1 MAVEIISAEKAK
13 EIMDSRAGIVILDV
27 REEDEYLDGHI
38 KNAIQL
44 SYTKINEEAA
54 NILKDKNQEILV
66 YCRSGRR
73 SYIGA
78 NYLDRLGYTNI
89 KDFGGILDWPY
100 EIEK

>member
-1 MAVEIISAEKAK
+1 MESE
-13 EIMDSRAGIVILDV
+13 SNIVILDV
-27 REEDEYLDGHI
+27 REEDEYLEGHI

-44 SYTKINEEAA
+44 SYTKINDDSEKV
-54 NILKDKNQEILV
+54 LKDKNKLILV

-73 SYIGA
+73 SYIAA
-78 NYLDRLGYTNI
+78 NYLDRLGYNNV